1 MDSADLDRQPDPELI
16 ESCIKK
22 DKRAWDIFVER
33 YSKLVLWAIRDRL
46 TRFRYDFDDDDVEDI
61 HQEVFVSLW
70 SGNKL
75 TQIKD
80 RRKIAGWIAMVAGNA
95 AIDYFKKM
103 KRQMPPNAIS
113 IFEGTISGTEDGG
126 RTLEELLLAKT
137 GNPSREFHL
146 NELRAMLDATLE
158 SLAPK
163 EKTVVT
169 LNLLHGMKH
178 REIAEALKLPIN
190 TVSTIMARTKDELRE
205 RLRRKGIEDF

>member
-1 MDSADLDRQPDPELI
+1 MDFANLSEQPDCELI

-33 YSKLVLWAIRDRL
+33 YSKLVLWAVRDRL
-46 TRFRYDFDDDDVEDI
+46 TRFRYNFDNDDVEDI

-70 SGNKL
+70 SANKL
-75 TQIKD
+75 VQIKD
-80 RRKIAGWIAMVAGNA
+80 RRKVAGWIAMVAGNA

-113 IFEGTISGTEDGG
+113 IFEEAISSAEGEGE
-126 RTLEELLLAKT
+126 TLEELLPAKI

-163 EKTVVT
+163 EKMVIK

-190 TVSTIMARTKDELRE
+190 TISTIIARTKGELKE
-205 RLRRKGIEDF
+205 RLKRKGIEDF